1 LFPVWNLFPALAA
14 LAALLVESLPVV
26 KTWVTST
33 VNREV
38 AGSNPVAGECA
49 GVAQRQSANTRLLV
63 PGIVF
68 DFSSV
73 VKMRVTSDRAPGYL
87 QEAAGSIPAAV
98 RDLNGVAQSNV
109 LLSTGSPAKIF
120 L

>member
-1 LFPVWNLFPALAA
+1 MLRLGKMK
-14 LAALLVESLPVV
+14 STLPVV

-38 AGSNPVAGECA
+38 AGSNPAVDRCKAVD
-49 GVAQRQSANTRLLV
+49 VAQWQSAI
-63 PGIVF
+63 PGRWF
-68 DFSSV
+68 PGKKLNLSSV

-109 LLSTGSPAKIF
+109 LLSTGSPAKSF